1 MTPDMQML
9 VEAARRELIVWSPQG
24 WRPKLSRPASMG
36 AGVRGIRTH
45 HDPLGPYWADLIE
58 ILIRDHILIH
68 PRTLYPAAAY
78 RPLTVDETR
87 IPGKLVVKQIP
98 TPRRKP

>member
-24 WRPKLSRPASMG
+24 WRPKSGRRPTAQMPP
-36 AGVRGIRTH
+36 ITPP
-45 HDPLGPYWADLIE
+45 PLGPRWADLIE